1 MSQTPRLPPPLSAV
15 IAALVLLGSGTAGFD
30 ERAHL
35 GRDVLLPSFAKLKPG
50 MSPEQ
55 VQQIV
60 GVPPK
65 HIARQILYHR
75 YREQWVY
82 GTSSPVRLNFDC
94 PRGQTPQLLSVSGL
108 PH

>member
-1 MSQTPRLPPPLSAV
+1 MSQAPRFLPQLSAV
-15 IAALVLLGSGTAGFD
+15 FAAVVLLGSGVAGLE
-30 ERAHL
+30 ERAT
-35 GRDVLLPSFAKLKPG
+35 SFAKLKPG

-55 VQQIV
+55 VRRIV
-60 GVPPK
+60 GAPPK

-82 GTSSPVRLNFDC
+82 ETSSPIRLTFDC
-94 PRGQTPQLLSVSGL
+94 PRGQTPQLLSVSGF